1 MFILCM
7 DAFIELE
14 GKNEGENYEEKET
27 DKQKGKGEI
36 VEGVDLTKRNACDQK
51 EAGNP

>member
-1 MFILCM
+1 M

-14 GKNEGENYEEKET
+14 RKNEGENYEERERERE
-27 DKQKGKGEI
+27 KQEGKGEI

-51 EAGNP
+51 EAGNL